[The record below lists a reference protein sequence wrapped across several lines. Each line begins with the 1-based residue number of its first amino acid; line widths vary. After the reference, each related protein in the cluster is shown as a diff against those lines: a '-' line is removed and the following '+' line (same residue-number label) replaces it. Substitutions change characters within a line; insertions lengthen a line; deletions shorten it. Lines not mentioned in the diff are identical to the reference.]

1 MNIIRLENVKSTLAT
16 TYSLTLNVEKNKD
29 IGKHFVIVV
38 LDEEDIENKNTLIK
52 LKGINIDVLLIPKKL
67 KYSFNESEY
76 FEVLS
81 LQLNKENNIT
91 YY

>member
-1 MNIIRLENVKSTLAT
+1 MNIIRLDNVKSALAT

-29 IGKHFVIVV
+29 IQKHFVIVV

-52 LKGINIDVLLIPKKL
+52 LKGLNIDVLMIPKKL
-67 KYSFNESEY
+67 KFSFNESEY
-76 FEVLS
+76 FDVLS
-81 LQLNKENNIT
+81 SQLNKENYIT

>member
-1 MNIIRLENVKSTLAT
+1 MNIIRLDNVKSALAT

-29 IGKHFVIVV
+29 IQKHFVIVV

-52 LKGINIDVLLIPKKL
+52 LKGLNIDVLMIPKKL
-67 KYSFNESEY
+67 KFSFNESEY
-76 FEVLS
+76 FDVLS
-81 LQLNKENNIT
+81 SQLNKENHIT

>member
-1 MNIIRLENVKSTLAT
+1 MNIIRLDNVKSALAT

-29 IGKHFVIVV
+29 IQKHFVIVV

-52 LKGINIDVLLIPKKL
+52 LKGLNIDVLMIPKKL
-67 KYSFNESEY
+67 KFSFNDSEY
-76 FEVLS
+76 FDVLS
-81 LQLNKENNIT
+81 SQLNKENYLT